1 MDNNFKRILE
11 DKLEGLM
18 SSNAISAEEV
28 LSLESLVTDID
39 PTYGN
44 FITKDIPIHKFTMRP
59 STTNLE
65 PVKLKITS
73 ILSSFRD
80 TETRINGN
88 SARIFQNNL
97 WSLEALFGS
106 AKGYV
111 ESIAKLDVSV
121 ISVLEAFKYTT
132 EVNGTFIEH
141 DIDTPL
147 LKAVLDTNIKDIF
160 FPNGIVPESILRPT
174 EDVTNPTKDRVD
186 NIFNVNGNDLLWGL
200 FNYLIGLRVENS
212 TVELKGDQL
221 VCDFINRTNFALTRG
236 HSLTIRNLLE
246 IHEHSEFILQVL
258 TDAVNLLRA
267 AQEYFYSSDYLKVM
281 WFTGD
286 DQTSTNI
293 ESCPVKK
300 IILALKEHPTYI
312 EAGLGSNLT
321 FSLFK

>member
-106 AKGYV
+106 ARGYV
-111 ESIAKLDVSV
+111 ESIAKLDEFVL
-121 ISVLEAFKYTT
+121 SVLEAFKYTT
-132 EVNGTFIEH
+132 EVNGTFIKH

-160 FPNGIVPESILRPT
+160 FPNGIVPESILYPT

-236 HSLTIRNLLE
+236 HSLTIRNVLE

-293 ESCPVKK
+293 ESCPVKR

-321 FSLFK
+321 FSIFK

>member
-106 AKGYV
+106 ARGYV
-111 ESIAKLDVSV
+111 ESIAKLDESV
-121 ISVLEAFKYTT
+121 LSVLEAFKYTT

-160 FPNGIVPESILRPT
+160 FPNGIVPESILYPT

-186 NIFNVNGNDLLWGL
+186 NIFNVNGNDLLWGM

-221 VCDFINRTNFALTRG
+221 VCDFINRTSFALTRG
-236 HSLTIRNLLE
+236 HSLTIRNVLE

-293 ESCPVKK
+293 ESCPVKR

>member
-18 SSNAISAEEV
+18 SSNTISAEEV

-80 TETRINGN
+80 TESRINGS

-111 ESIAKLDVSV
+111 EAISKLDESV
-121 ISVLEAFKYTT
+121 LSVLEAFKYTT

-160 FPNGIVPESILRPT
+160 FPNGIVPESILHPT

-186 NIFNVNGNDLLWGL
+186 NIFNVNGNDLLWGM

-212 TVELKGDQL
+212 TVELKGGQL
-221 VCDFINRTNFALTRG
+221 VYDFINRTNFALTRG
-236 HSLTIRNLLE
+236 HSLTIRNVLE

-286 DQTSTNI
+286 DQTSTNV
-293 ESCPVKK
+293 EACPVKK

-321 FSLFK
+321 FSIFK

>member
-65 PVKLKITS
+65 PVKLKITI

-80 TETRINGN
+80 TETKINGN

-111 ESIAKLDVSV
+111 ESISKLDESV
-121 ISVLEAFKYTT
+121 LSVLEAFKYTT

-160 FPNGIVPESILRPT
+160 FPT

-186 NIFNVNGNDLLWGL
+186 NIFNVNSNDLLWGM

-212 TVELKGDQL
+212 TVELKGGQL

-236 HSLTIRNLLE
+236 HSLTIRNVLE

-267 AQEYFYSSDYLKVM
+267 AQEYFYSSDYLKVI

-286 DQTSTNI
+286 EQDTTNT
-293 ESCPVKK
+293 ESCPVKR

>member
-39 PTYGN
+39 PAYGN

-111 ESIAKLDVSV
+111 EAISNLEDSV
-121 ISVLEAFKYTT
+121 LSVLEAFKYTT

-160 FPNGIVPESILRPT
+160 FPNGIVPESILHPT

-186 NIFNVNGNDLLWGL
+186 NIFNVNSNDLLWGM

-236 HSLTIRNLLE
+236 HSLTIRNVLE

-267 AQEYFYSSDYLKVM
+267 AQEYFYSSDYLKVI

-286 DQTSTNI
+286 EQDTTNT
-293 ESCPVKK
+293 ESCPVKR

>member
-106 AKGYV
+106 ARGYV
-111 ESIAKLDVSV
+111 ESIAKLDEFVL
-121 ISVLEAFKYTT
+121 SVLEAFKYTT

-160 FPNGIVPESILRPT
+160 FPNGIVPESILYPT

-236 HSLTIRNLLE
+236 HSLTIRNVLE

-293 ESCPVKK
+293 ESCPVKR

-321 FSLFK
+321 FSIFK

>member
-160 FPNGIVPESILRPT
+160 FPNGIVPESILHPT

-186 NIFNVNGNDLLWGL
+186 NIFNVNGNDILWGL

-236 HSLTIRNLLE
+236 HSLTIRNVLE

-286 DQTSTNI
+286 EQTSTNV
-293 ESCPVKK
+293 ENCPVKR

>member
-111 ESIAKLDVSV
+111 ESIAKLDASV

-160 FPNGIVPESILRPT
+160 FPNGIVPESILYPT

-186 NIFNVNGNDLLWGL
+186 NVFNVNGNDLLWGL

-236 HSLTIRNLLE
+236 HSLTIRNVLE

-286 DQTSTNI
+286 DQTSTNV
-293 ESCPVKK
+293 ESCPVKR

-312 EAGLGSNLT
+312 EVGLGSNLT

>member
-111 ESIAKLDVSV
+111 ESIAKLDASV
-121 ISVLEAFKYTT
+121 LSVLEAFKYTT

-160 FPNGIVPESILRPT
+160 FPNGIVPESILYPT

-246 IHEHSEFILQVL
+246 IYEHSEFILQVL

-293 ESCPVKK
+293 ENCPVKK

>member
-1 MDNNFKRILE
+1 MDINFKRILE

-106 AKGYV
+106 ARGYV
-111 ESIAKLDVSV
+111 ESIAKLDESV
-121 ISVLEAFKYTT
+121 LSVLEAFKYTT

-160 FPNGIVPESILRPT
+160 FPNGIVPESILYPT

-186 NIFNVNGNDLLWGL
+186 NIFNVNGNDLLWGM

-212 TVELKGDQL
+212 TVELKGGQL

-236 HSLTIRNLLE
+236 HSLTTRNVLE

-267 AQEYFYSSDYLKVM
+267 AQEYFYSSDYLKVV

-286 DQTSTNI
+286 DQTSTNV
-293 ESCPVKK
+293 EACPVKK

>member
-111 ESIAKLDVSV
+111 EAIAKLDASV
-121 ISVLEAFKYTT
+121 LSVLEAFKYTT

-160 FPNGIVPESILRPT
+160 FSNGIVPESILYPT

-186 NIFNVNGNDLLWGL
+186 NVFNVNGNDLLWGL

-236 HSLTIRNLLE
+236 HSLTIRNVLE

-286 DQTSTNI
+286 DQTSTNV

>member
-1 MDNNFKRILE
+1 MDTNFKRILE

-39 PTYGN
+39 PTYSN

-80 TETRINGN
+80 TESRINGN

-111 ESIAKLDVSV
+111 EAISKLDESV
-121 ISVLEAFKYTT
+121 LSVLEAFKYTT
-132 EVNGTFIEH
+132 EVNGTFVEH

-160 FPNGIVPESILRPT
+160 FPNGIVPESILYPT

-212 TVELKGDQL
+212 TVELKGGQL

-236 HSLTIRNLLE
+236 HSLTIRNVLE

-286 DQTSTNI
+286 DQTSTNV
-293 ESCPVKK
+293 EACPVKK

-321 FSLFK
+321 FSIFK

>member
-1 MDNNFKRILE
+1 MDTNFKRILE

-28 LSLESLVTDID
+28 LSLESLVADID

-111 ESIAKLDVSV
+111 EAISKLEDSV
-121 ISVLEAFKYTT
+121 LSVLEAFKYTT

-147 LKAVLDTNIKDIF
+147 LKAVLDTNIKTLF
-160 FPNGIVPESILRPT
+160 FPNGIVPESILHAT

-186 NIFNVNGNDLLWGL
+186 NVFNVNGNDLLWGL

-221 VCDFINRTNFALTRG
+221 VYDFINRTNFALTRG
-236 HSLTIRNLLE
+236 YSLTIRNLLE
-246 IHEHSEFILQVL
+246 IHEHSEFIIGVL
-258 TDAVNLLRA
+258 TEAVNLLRG

-286 DQTSTNI
+286 DQTSTNV
-293 ESCPVKK
+293 ENCPVKK

>member
-106 AKGYV
+106 ARGYV
-111 ESIAKLDVSV
+111 ESIAKLDESV
-121 ISVLEAFKYTT
+121 LSVLEAFKYTT

-160 FPNGIVPESILRPT
+160 FPNGIVPESILHPT

-186 NIFNVNGNDLLWGL
+186 NIFNVNGNDLLWGI

-236 HSLTIRNLLE
+236 HSLTIRNVLE

-286 DQTSTNI
+286 DQYSANPEI
-293 ESCPVKK
+293 CPVKD

-321 FSLFK
+321 FSIFK